1 MDITCIFNGA
11 LTLIEAFD
19 FPFFPIYPL
28 SFEQSF
34 LFSEVFLIALINN
47 LLFSLY

>member
-34 LFSEVFLIALINN
+34 LFLIALIICYFPFIE
-47 LLFSLY
+47 LVF